1 MLKNYSLFTEYL
13 SDKGEYSC
21 LLIILEVGDG
31 EDDMKKNIHAK
42 VL

>member
-13 SDKGEYSC
+13 SDTGEYSC
-21 LLIILEVGDG
+21 LLTILEGDG